1 MGRSRVRG
9 GGKHPPGS
17 HTMTGYTARE
27 VAEIL
32 GLSVGQIRSYARSG
46 LLSPRRGTRNEYRF
60 SFQDIV
66 VLRAAS
72 ELLKARVHPR
82 KVRRALQRL
91 RHQLPS
97 GRPLTAVHITAD
109 GDRVMV
115 RDQDTVWDP
124 DSGQVVLDFAVAE
137 LASRTA
143 PFARR
148 VVQESSLAENLD
160 PDEWYNLAHD
170 LEAVST
176 TEAKEAYGRAVALDP
191 SHAEA
196 HLNLGRLLHE
206 EGALPEAERHYRQA
220 LAVPPGV
227 AVASYN
233 LGVVLED
240 QSRKREAVEAY
251 KQAITSYPAS
261 ASAHYNLSRL
271 YEEEG
276 TDSAAIRHLAEY
288 RRLKKIES

>member
-1 MGRSRVRG
+1 
-9 GGKHPPGS
+9 
-17 HTMTGYTARE
+17 MTGYTARE

-32 GLSVGQIRSYARSG
+32 GLSVRQVRSYARSE
-46 LLSPRRGTRNEYRF
+46 LLSPRRGPRNEYRF

-82 KVRRALQRL
+82 KVKRALQRL
-91 RHQLPS
+91 RSQLPR
-97 GRPLTAVHITAD
+97 GRPLTAVHITTD
-109 GDRVMV
+109 GERVVV
-115 RDQDTVWDP
+115 RDEDTVWDP

-137 LASRTA
+137 LASRAA
-143 PFARR
+143 PFAPR
-148 VVQESSLAENLD
+148 VVQEGSLAEDLN

-176 TEAKEAYGRAVALDP
+176 REAKQAYEQAFALDP
-191 SHAEA
+191 DHVEA

-206 EGALPEAERHYRQA
+206 EGMLPAAEGHYRKA
-220 LAVPPGV
+220 LAASPNV
-227 AVASYN
+227 AVAWYN
-233 LGVVLED
+233 LGVALED
-240 QSRKREAVEAY
+240 QRRKREAVEAY
-251 KQAITSYPAS
+251 EQAILFDSEL

-276 TDSAAIRHLAEY
+276 TTAAAIRHLAEY
-288 RRLKKIES
+288 RRLRNIQG